1 MAYMGADLVSKRGR
15 MFERV
20 LFSIGK
26 LRSSRASKSNCFH
39 LYLFSAFNEGYDLL
53 TTCAKS
59 SSWRATAEIE
69 LGVQGLNGGSKYI
82 IYEEKK
88 RKSKI
93 GQGKL

>member
-1 MAYMGADLVSKRGR
+1 MAYMGADLVTKRGR
-15 MFERV
+15 KFERV
-20 LFSIGK
+20 LFSVGN
-26 LRSSRASKSNCFH
+26 LRSSWASKSH
-39 LYLFSAFNEGYDLL
+39 LFSSLFSASNEGYDFL

-59 SSWRATAEIE
+59 SSWRANAEIE